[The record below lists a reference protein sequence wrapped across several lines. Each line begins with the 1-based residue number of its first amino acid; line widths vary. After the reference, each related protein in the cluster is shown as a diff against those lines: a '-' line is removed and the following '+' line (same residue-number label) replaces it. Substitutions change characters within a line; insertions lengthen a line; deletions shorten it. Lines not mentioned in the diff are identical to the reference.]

1 MTQQHPLTL
10 VTPVKSGEHDNL
22 NALLMQIRADVQAG
36 IHQSFE
42 SLGTIHYARWILLEP
57 KDADGNI
64 ESDVGVRLVFSS
76 NYDGEEDAHLSGLAT
91 LCAPFIDK
99 LYGYCVDY
107 PGVGDRTTER
117 RKEYLSRWRVKEDA
131 FFVGAPGRT
140 LPQIRQENELRNYV
154 WNLLCSGNWGG
165 KSALDI
171 HRALKEDILGKQG
184 FQWARGSVKIPG
196 IRWLGMVLLGVILLV
211 LLPVIIIWILLIHF
225 LFERT
230 DEPLGLTPSQ
240 VSGAHVKELE
250 QYEDLANQ
258 NQFTQVLIMKPGKMR
273 LITLK
278 ALMLFAKALISFLFV
293 NGKLMGIPTI
303 HFARWVMI
311 DDQKRMLFFSNF
323 DGSWQQYL
331 GDFIDKSGWGLT
343 GIWSNT
349 MKFPRTKFLFTGGA
363 YDEEHFLAWSRY
375 FQVPTA
381 VWYCAYPHLSIKN
394 IINNSYI
401 RNELFRDLN
410 EREARQFLQRF

>member
-1 MTQQHPLTL
+1 MTHQHPLTL
-10 VTPVKSGEHDNL
+10 VTPVRSGEHDNL
-22 NALLMQIRADVQAG
+22 NVLLLQIRADLQAG
-36 IHQSFE
+36 IRQSFE
-42 SLGTIHYARWILLEP
+42 SLGTIHYARWVLLEP
-57 KDADGNI
+57 RDADGKI

-76 NYDGEEDAHLSGLAT
+76 NYDGEEDIHLMGLAT
-91 LCAPFIDK
+91 LCASLIDQ
-99 LYGYCVDY
+99 LYECCVDY
-107 PGVGDRTTER
+107 PNAANRTTES
-117 RKEYLSRWRVKEDA
+117 RKEYLSRWRVKESA

-140 LPQIRQENELRNYV
+140 VANVRQENELRNYL
-154 WNLLCSGNWGG
+154 WNRIHKGNWDGQ
-165 KSALDI
+165 SAREI
-171 HRALKEDILGKQG
+171 HQALKQDVLGKQA
-184 FQWARGSVKIPG
+184 FQWAQQPGTIPG
-196 IRWLGMVLLGVILLV
+196 IRWLGLILLGVILLV
-211 LLPVIIIWILLIHF
+211 LSPLILIWILLLHF
-225 LFERT
+225 LYERT

-240 VSGAHVKELE
+240 VSGSHIKELE
-250 QYEDLANQ
+250 EYEDWTTQ
-258 NQFTQVLIMKPGKMR
+258 NQFTQVLIMKPEKMR

-278 ALMLFAKALISFLFV
+278 GLMLFAKALISCLFV

-381 VWYCAYPHLSIKN
+381 VWYNAYPHLSIKN
-394 IINNSYI
+394 VINNSYI
-401 RNELFRDLN
+401 RHESFRDLD
-410 EREARQFLQRF
+410 EGAARRFLQRF